1 MNTQNTKTPGQ
12 ILFESMAMP
21 TICTWHSCT
30 IKYQEHLEAAAL
42 AVLAS
47 QWRPVTEPPE
57 GELQR
62 VLLCGGD
69 VARIDQFNRKAVAR
83 THWMPIP
90 PLTPEPIDPYAEFEK
105 ARSKR
110 KVPLENLRIKPW
122 TLPCH
127 LPGFRALEP
136 GEEWHRNDFTEDMLP
151 EGWRPLMEGE
161 RFQPTDSILVSEE
174 WVMATSF
181 FIGGIPTWPT
191 AKAYTRNGRTRR
203 HLPPTREELERKE
216 FEEWSFNAGYGCS
229 SQQIRDTLFVAWQAA
244 RKQKESK

>member
-1 MNTQNTKTPGQ
+1 
-12 ILFESMAMP
+12 MP
-21 TICTWHSCT
+21 TICTWQSCT

-90 PLTPEPIDPYAEFEK
+90 PLPQPPIDPYAELRK
-105 ARSKR
+105 AHAAG
-110 KVPLENLRIKPW
+110 KVIEVQNDLGVWKSYGLPIAWTFPVERYRIKPW
-122 TLPCH
+122 SLSRH

-136 GEEWHRNDFTEDMLP
+136 GESYHREDFTEEMLP
-151 EGWRPLMEGE
+151 DGWRPALMN
-161 RFQPTDSILVSEE
+161 EE
-174 WVMATSF
+174 FDIHGDCEFRNES
-181 FIGGIPTWPT
+181 GGFMESSG
-191 AKAYTRNGRTRR
+191 KAFPSCRHTRTRR
-203 HLPPTREELERKE
+203 PLPPTKQELERKE